1 MFRSKPTE
9 GSVCK
14 GICRAL
20 PLPQVTQL
28 RVEISWRSLLLNIYQ
43 MQEDRNMLLLP
54 SDAVLRS
61 SLVAFPYYLN
71 HTNTRRARHVPE
83 QTYRRISSGRNMSC
97 SSPPPSDAVTR
108 RNNVTFFIG

>member
-9 GSVCK
+9 GSVRV

-43 MQEDRNMLLLP
+43 MQEDRNMLLNKP
-54 SDAVLRS
+54 TVGSV
-61 SLVAFPYYLN
+61 
-71 HTNTRRARHVPE
+71 
-83 QTYRRISSGRNMSC
+83 
-97 SSPPPSDAVTR
+97 
-108 RNNVTFFIG
+108 

>member
-1 MFRSKPTE
+1 
-9 GSVCK
+9 
-14 GICRAL
+14 
-20 PLPQVTQL
+20 
-28 RVEISWRSLLLNIYQ
+28 

-83 QTYRRISSGRNMSC
+83 QTYRRISLHRNMSC
-97 SSPPPSDAVTR
+97 SSPPPSDAVAR
-108 RNNVTFFIG
+108 RNSVTFFIAYIDQIQEDRNMLLNKPTVGSV